1 MNNLTVINQ
10 NGNLVVDSRE
20 VAQMMNI
27 NHWEILRKLEG
38 SKDRKGYIKVLTDNQ
53 MVVSEYF
60 IKSYYKDESGKE
72 NRCYLFTKMGC
83 EFIANKFT
91 GEKGILFTAK
101 YVTKFNEMEKA
112 LKQPQIRGNS
122 LDAIR
127 LVNNQVG
134 MLVGTVEEIQDR
146 VETLENTMTIDYG
159 QQLIL
164 QEMAKYKAIEAMGG
178 KDKPA
183 YINKS
188 LRSKVF
194 SAVWRD
200 YKDYLQVNSY
210 KNTAKKDY
218 EKAKEYLNSWK
229 PQGKVLREIEDCN
242 SQMSLAESEAA
253 ATC

>member
-20 VAQMMNI
+20 VANMI
-27 NHWEILRKLEG
+27 GKRHAHLLR
-38 SKDRKGYIKVLTDNQ
+38 DIKGYIEILIQSKFGFN
-53 MVVSEYF
+53 EFF
-60 IKSYYKDESGKE
+60 IESTYKDSIGRELP
-72 NRCYLFTKMGC
+72 CYLLTRKGC
-83 EFIANKFT
+83 DMVANKMT
-91 GEKGILFTAK
+91 GEKGVLFTAT
-101 YVTKFNEMEKA
+101 YVSKFEQMEKA
-112 LKQPQIRGNS
+112 LKQPQVRGNS

-159 QQLIL
+159 QQLTL
-164 QEMAKYKAIEAMGG
+164 QEMAKFKAIEVMGG

>member
-20 VAQMMNI
+20 VADMI
-27 NHWEILRKLEG
+27 GKKHSHLLR
-38 SKDRKGYIKVLTDNQ
+38 DIKGYIDILCNSENPKLDSHNFFIPSSYKSAGNNKTYDCFLLTRKGCD
-53 MVVSEYF
+53 MV
-60 IKSYYKDESGKE
+60 
-72 NRCYLFTKMGC
+72 
-83 EFIANKFT
+83 ANKMT
-91 GEKGILFTAK
+91 GEKGVLFTAT
-101 YVTKFNEMEKA
+101 YVSKFEQMEKA

-159 QQLIL
+159 QQLTL
-164 QEMAKYKAIEAMGG
+164 QEMAKFKAIEVMGG